1 LPDFGFV
8 VLGVVFGHVE
18 VALEL
23 GGGGALD
30 VDVETA
36 LVGYEGA
43 GLGGGFEGEGVDD
56 FGDADIVVG
65 GVGVEDW

>member
-1 LPDFGFV
+1 MPDFGFV

-23 GGGGALD
+23 SGRGALN
-30 VDVETA
+30 VDVEAA

-43 GLGGGFEGEGVDD
+43 GLGGGFERERVND
-56 FGDADIVVG
+56 FGDAEFVVR
-65 GVGVEDW
+65 GVGVENW

>member
-1 LPDFGFV
+1 M
-8 VLGVVFGHVE
+8 
-18 VALEL
+18 
-23 GGGGALD
+23 D